1 MNEDERIAFLNDEIS
16 PGRSFTLDSPG
27 KSHKK
32 LERVMQRMEIL
43 KQSKKAATLQENLRI
58 LDKEFNLND
67 ETSTDFGN
75 REFFEAKTKGS
86 FTEASK
92 VKIKHL
98 LSKKAE
104 MDFLYLPE
112 NMRREKESN
121 KIKICG
127 IFRGDSS
134 DRCRCILF

>member
-1 MNEDERIAFLNDEIS
+1 MNESERMVFLNDDIS

-32 LERVMQRMEIL
+32 LERALIRIEIM

-67 ETSTDFGN
+67 ESTDFGN
-75 REFFEAKTKGS
+75 QEFFEPKTKGS
-86 FTEASK
+86 LSEVSK
-92 VKIKHL
+92 IKIKHL

-112 NMRREKESN
+112 NMRREKEIK
-121 KIKICG
+121 KITICG
-127 IFRGDSS
+127 VFRGDSS

>member
-1 MNEDERIAFLNDEIS
+1 MNEDEKIAFLNDDIS
-16 PGRSFTLDSPG
+16 PTLDSPG
-27 KSHKK
+27 KNHKK
-32 LERVMQRMEIL
+32 LERVMHRIEMM
-43 KQSKKAATLQENLRI
+43 KQSKKASTLQENLRI
-58 LDKEFNLND
+58 LDREFNLND
-67 ETSTDFGN
+67 ETTDFGN
-75 REFFEAKTKGS
+75 FEFFETKTKGS
-86 FTEASK
+86 LSEVSK

-112 NMRREKESN
+112 NMRREKESK

-134 DRCRCILF
+134 DRCRCIVF